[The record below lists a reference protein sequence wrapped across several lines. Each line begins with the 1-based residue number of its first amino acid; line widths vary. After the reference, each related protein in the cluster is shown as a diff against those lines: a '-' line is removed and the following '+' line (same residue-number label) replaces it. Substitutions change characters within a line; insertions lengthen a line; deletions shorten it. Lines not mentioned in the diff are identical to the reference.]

1 MDAKK
6 STFIMSPGP
15 VSFITSSKPS
25 PCHGWQWGFP
35 HKQAN
40 GWIRKDR
47 MVPENITL
55 LSMKHDESKVWLMGE
70 WGQLD
75 SSER

>member
-1 MDAKK
+1 M
-6 STFIMSPGP
+6 
-15 VSFITSSKPS
+15 
-25 PCHGWQWGFP
+25 
-35 HKQAN
+35 QAN
-40 GWIRKDR
+40 GWIRKDH